1 MLSTD
6 SLIVTIDGPGGAG
19 KSTVARR
26 LAQSLG
32 YTYLDTGAM
41 YRGIA
46 FAYREK
52 TPDQLDDFLAHLEL
66 EFVLDKITRVFFE
79 GREITEEIRTPEI
92 SLLASSFSQDRKIRS
107 YLTAK
112 QQEVGQSGRIVVEGR
127 DTGSV
132 VFPKARFKFYLDA
145 DINERAQR
153 RFLEL
158 AVKGPA
164 DDIEKVKQEI
174 EKRDRDDSQREI
186 APLVKPHDAIYVD
199 TTGKTIDEVV
209 DILEKEVRQK
219 QL

>member
-52 TPDQLDDFLAHLEL
+52 APDRLDDFLVDLKL
-66 EFVLDKITRVFFE
+66 DFVLDKITRVFFE

-112 QQEVGQSGRIVVEGR
+112 QQEVGLPGSIVVEGR

-132 VFPKARFKFYLDA
+132 VFPKARYKFYLDA

-153 RFLEL
+153 RFLEM
-158 AVKGPA
+158 AVKGSV
-164 DDIEKVKQEI
+164 DDIERVRQEI

-186 APLVKPHDAIYVD
+186 APLVKPYDAIYVD

-209 DILEKEVRQK
+209 AILENEVRQG